1 MTEILNTLFN
11 ALVLIFVLTSMFGLG
26 LGLTLKQVIAP
37 MKKTS
42 LMAKALVANFI
53 LAPLLAFVL
62 AKLIRL
68 DDPFAIGLIILA
80 VSAGAPMLAKYAEMA
95 KGDSAFTLGLMIL
108 LMVVTIIYAP
118 IVLPLLIPGVHV
130 DVWGMV
136 KSLMITMLLPLGAG
150 LFIKARYESLAETL
164 SPHMAQASSFTLIA
178 QLVLAIPLASGDLMK
193 MLGTGAIITLLLFIV
208 GTMAIGYLLGGPK
221 KETRI
226 VTALGTGQRNV
237 SAALLIAVQN
247 FVDPKVLLMVM
258 TGALVMMVIN
268 MLTASEFGKHAK
280 VASSSKQ

>member
-1 MTEILNTLFN
+1 MTEILSTLAN
-11 ALVLIFVLTSMFGLG
+11 ASVLIFVLTSMFGLG

-42 LMAKALVANFI
+42 LILKALVANFI

-62 AKLIRL
+62 AKVVRL
-68 DDPFAIGLIILA
+68 DDPFAIGLLILG
-80 VSAGAPMLAKYAEMA
+80 VSAGAPMLAKYAEIA
-95 KGDSAFTLGLMIL
+95 KGDQAFTLGVMVL

-136 KSLMITMLLPLGAG
+136 KSLVLTMLLPMAAG
-150 LFIKARYESLAETL
+150 LFIKARYKSLAETL
-164 SPHMAQASSFTLIA
+164 SPYMTQASSFTLIA
-178 QLVLAIPLASGDLMK
+178 QLVLAIPLAGGDLLGMI
-193 MLGTGAIITLLLFIV
+193 GTGAIIVILLFV
-208 GTMAIGYLLGGPK
+208 AGTMALGYLLGGSK

-226 VTALGTGQRNV
+226 VTALGTAQRNV

-247 FVDPKVLLMVM
+247 FADPKVLIMVM
-258 TGALVMMVIN
+258 TGAVLMMVIN
-268 MLTASEFGKHAK
+268 MLAAGEFGKRTETA
-280 VASSSKQ
+280 